1 MRQRLSLCSLLAAA
15 AALQPAARK
24 PTGGRRPTRRHM
36 SAEQTDPVLEVERL
50 ENAIAASTEPDEQK
64 ALAEKLGMSRMSAE
78 MSVLS
83 ANAAFYDAFQS
94 CDVAKMKAVWS
105 DSDDVTCVHPGHPLI
120 SGADLVLNSWRALF
134 SSAGGMPKLEAQRQ
148 RVVLRGSAAWVTCNE
163 APEGEPSALEAI
175 NVFERR
181 DGRWRVSAS
190 EASPRPRRDVHT
202 QVHGPPPGRP
212 SLRAAAAPIAAR
224 RGVLVFSPHRSLMSI
239 HTEKPNPRLS
249 TKPVTTPE
257 NAQRGGCRAS
267 RRRRPL
273 PTGAALAGVA
283 AMA

>member
-1 MRQRLSLCSLLAAA
+1 MNAKEVVVPRESSAGPRGTPAVATYRITGHLSNRPQIGTMRQHLSLCSLLAAA

-24 PTGGRRPTRRHM
+24 PTAGRLPTRALQPAATGARLPTRRHM

-64 ALAEKLGMSRMSAE
+64 ELAEKLGMSRMSAE

-105 DSDDVTCVHPGHPLI
+105 DSDDVTCVHPGHPLL
-120 SGADLVLNSWRALF
+120 SGADRVLNSWRALF
-134 SSAGGMPKLEAQRQ
+134 ASAGGMPKLEAQRQ

-181 DGRWRVSAS
+181 DGRWYM
-190 EASPRPRRDVHT
+190 VHH
-202 QVHGPPPGRP
+202 QAGPVFVQQPP
-212 SLRAAAAPIAAR
+212 
-224 RGVLVFSPHRSLMSI
+224 
-239 HTEKPNPRLS
+239 
-249 TKPVTTPE
+249 
-257 NAQRGGCRAS
+257 Q
-267 RRRRPL
+267 
-273 PTGAALAGVA
+273 
-283 AMA
+283 

>member
-1 MRQRLSLCSLLAAA
+1 MHRPRILLCYYAAA
-15 AALQPAARK
+15 ASALQHAHP
-24 PTGGRRPTRRHM
+24 RPSPRTRRR
-36 SAEQTDPVLEVERL
+36 SSEQTDPVLEVERL
-50 ENAIAASTEPDEQK
+50 ENAIAASTQPEEQK
-64 ALAEKLGMSRMSAE
+64 ELAEKLGMSRMSAE

-181 DGRWRVSAS
+181 DGRWCVSAS

-212 SLRAAAAPIAAR
+212 RLRAAAAAIAAR
-224 RGVLVFSPHRSLMSI
+224 LCVL
-239 HTEKPNPRLS
+239 RLH
-249 TKPVTTPE
+249 E
-257 NAQRGGCRAS
+257 
-267 RRRRPL
+267 RPF
-273 PTGAALAGVA
+273 VDVYSY
-283 AMA
+283 

>member
-1 MRQRLSLCSLLAAA
+1 MRRRAALCSLLAAA

-24 PTGGRRPTRRHM
+24 PTPRTRRR
-36 SAEQTDPVLEVERL
+36 SSEQTDPVLEVERL
-50 ENAIAASTEPDEQK
+50 ENAIAASTQPEEQK
-64 ALAEKLGMSRMSAE
+64 ELAEKLGMSRMSAE

-105 DSDDVTCVHPGHPLI
+105 DSDDVTCVHPGHPLL
-120 SGADLVLNSWRALF
+120 SGADRVLNSWRALF
-134 SSAGGMPKLEAQRQ
+134 ASAGGMPKLEAQRQ

-202 QVHGPPPGRP
+202 QVHGPPPGRA
-212 SLRAAAAPIAAR
+212 SLRPTTTSVACTAASSCAR
-224 RGVLVFSPHRSLMSI
+224 
-239 HTEKPNPRLS
+239 E
-249 TKPVTTPE
+249 
-257 NAQRGGCRAS
+257 
-267 RRRRPL
+267 RPF
-273 PTGAALAGVA
+273 VDVYSY
-283 AMA
+283 

>member
-1 MRQRLSLCSLLAAA
+1 
-15 AALQPAARK
+15 
-24 PTGGRRPTRRHM
+24 M

-64 ALAEKLGMSRMSAE
+64 ELAEKLGMSRMSAE

-148 RVVLRGSAAWVTCNE
+148 RVVLRCVE
-163 APEGEPSALEAI
+163 I
-175 NVFERR
+175 NQCVGCTRQF
-181 DGRWRVSAS
+181 
-190 EASPRPRRDVHT
+190 
-202 QVHGPPPGRP
+202 
-212 SLRAAAAPIAAR
+212 
-224 RGVLVFSPHRSLMSI
+224 F
-239 HTEKPNPRLS
+239 
-249 TKPVTTPE
+249 TK
-257 NAQRGGCRAS
+257 S
-267 RRRRPL
+267 R
-273 PTGAALAGVA
+273 
-283 AMA
+283 

>member
-1 MRQRLSLCSLLAAA
+1 MRQRAALCISLLAAA

-24 PTGGRRPTRRHM
+24 PTGGGRPLQPAARKPAARKPAGARLSTRRHM

-64 ALAEKLGMSRMSAE
+64 ELAEKLGMSRMSAE

-105 DSDDVTCVHPGHPLI
+105 DSDDVTCVHPGHPLL
-120 SGADLVLNSWRALF
+120 SGADRVLNSWRALF
-134 SSAGGMPKLEAQRQ
+134 ASAGGMPKLEAQRQ

-190 EASPRPRRDVHT
+190 EASPRPRRDVRTHRYM
-202 QVHGPPPGRP
+202 VHHQAGPVFVQQPP
-212 SLRAAAAPIAAR
+212 
-224 RGVLVFSPHRSLMSI
+224 
-239 HTEKPNPRLS
+239 
-249 TKPVTTPE
+249 
-257 NAQRGGCRAS
+257 Q
-267 RRRRPL
+267 
-273 PTGAALAGVA
+273 
-283 AMA
+283 

>member
-1 MRQRLSLCSLLAAA
+1 MRQRVALCSLLAAA
-15 AALQPAARK
+15 YALQPAARK
-24 PTGGRRPTRRHM
+24 PTGGRRPTRALQPAALRPSGARLPTRRHM

-64 ALAEKLGMSRMSAE
+64 ELAEKLGMSRMSAE

-83 ANAAFYDAFQS
+83 ANAAFYEAFQS

-105 DSDDVTCVHPGHPLI
+105 DSDDVTCVHPGHPLL
-120 SGADLVLNSWRALF
+120 SGADRVLNSWRALF
-134 SSAGGMPKLEAQRQ
+134 ASAGGMPKLEAQRQ

-190 EASPRPRRDVHT
+190 EPSPRHRRDVHT
-202 QVHGPPPGRP
+202 QVHGASPGQPR
-212 SLRAAAAPIAAR
+212 LCATAAAI
-224 RGVLVFSPHRSLMSI
+224 SPL
-239 HTEKPNPRLS
+239 
-249 TKPVTTPE
+249 
-257 NAQRGGCRAS
+257 
-267 RRRRPL
+267 RRPRFL
-273 PTGAALAGVA
+273 VTPFVDVYSY
-283 AMA
+283 

>member
-1 MRQRLSLCSLLAAA
+1 MRQRVVLCSLLAAA
-15 AALQPAARK
+15 GALQPAARKPTGGRLPTRALQPAARK

-36 SAEQTDPVLEVERL
+36 SADGDAAPAQQTDPVLEVERL

-148 RVVLRGSAAWVTCNE
+148 RVVLRCVEINQCVGCTDNSSISHFSVMTRPSWLGRAARNRHRH
-163 APEGEPSALEAI
+163 AI
-175 NVFERR
+175 EQASRPWRGGRR
-181 DGRWRVSAS
+181 DDSAN
-190 EASPRPRRDVHT
+190 
-202 QVHGPPPGRP
+202 
-212 SLRAAAAPIAAR
+212 AP
-224 RGVLVFSPHRSLMSI
+224 
-239 HTEKPNPRLS
+239 
-249 TKPVTTPE
+249 
-257 NAQRGGCRAS
+257 
-267 RRRRPL
+267 
-273 PTGAALAGVA
+273 
-283 AMA
+283 

>member
-1 MRQRLSLCSLLAAA
+1 MRQRAAFCSLLAAV

-24 PTGGRRPTRRHM
+24 PAGALPTRKPTGRRLSTRRHM
-36 SAEQTDPVLEVERL
+36 TDPAQQQTDPVLEVERL

-64 ALAEKLGMSRMSAE
+64 ELAEKLGMSRMSAE

-105 DSDDVTCVHPGHPLI
+105 DSDDVTCVHPGHPLL
-120 SGADLVLNSWRALF
+120 SGADRVLNSWRALF
-134 SSAGGMPKLEAQRQ
+134 ASAGGMPKLEAQRQ

-181 DGRWRVSAS
+181 DGRWCVSAS
-190 EASPRPRRDVHT
+190 EASPRPRRDVRTHRYM
-202 QVHGPPPGRP
+202 VHHQAGPVFVQQPP
-212 SLRAAAAPIAAR
+212 
-224 RGVLVFSPHRSLMSI
+224 
-239 HTEKPNPRLS
+239 
-249 TKPVTTPE
+249 
-257 NAQRGGCRAS
+257 Q
-267 RRRRPL
+267 
-273 PTGAALAGVA
+273 
-283 AMA
+283 

>member
-1 MRQRLSLCSLLAAA
+1 MQKRWWSQRQQHLGTRHASAGDVLHHCALNKSATNRNMRQRLSLCSLLAAA
-15 AALQPAARK
+15 AALQPAARN
-24 PTGGRRPTRRHM
+24 PAGGRLPTRALQPAARKPAGAQLSPRRHM

-64 ALAEKLGMSRMSAE
+64 ELAEKLGMSRMSAE

-148 RVVLRGSAAWVTCNE
+148 RVVLRCVE
-163 APEGEPSALEAI
+163 I
-175 NVFERR
+175 NQCV
-181 DGRWRVSAS
+181 
-190 EASPRPRRDVHT
+190 
-202 QVHGPPPGRP
+202 
-212 SLRAAAAPIAAR
+212 
-224 RGVLVFSPHRSLMSI
+224 
-239 HTEKPNPRLS
+239 
-249 TKPVTTPE
+249 
-257 NAQRGGCRAS
+257 GC
-267 RRRRPL
+267 
-273 PTGAALAGVA
+273 PTILH
-283 AMA
+283 

>member
-1 MRQRLSLCSLLAAA
+1 MRQRVPLCSLLAAA
-15 AALQPAARK
+15 YALQPAARK
-24 PTGGRRPTRRHM
+24 PTPTRALQPAARKPAGARLSTRRHM

-64 ALAEKLGMSRMSAE
+64 ELAEKLGMSRMSAE

-105 DSDDVTCVHPGHPLI
+105 DSDDVTCVHPGHPLL
-120 SGADLVLNSWRALF
+120 SGADRVLNSWRALF

-181 DGRWRVSAS
+181 DGRWYM
-190 EASPRPRRDVHT
+190 VHH
-202 QVHGPPPGRP
+202 QAGPVFVQQPP
-212 SLRAAAAPIAAR
+212 
-224 RGVLVFSPHRSLMSI
+224 
-239 HTEKPNPRLS
+239 
-249 TKPVTTPE
+249 
-257 NAQRGGCRAS
+257 Q
-267 RRRRPL
+267 
-273 PTGAALAGVA
+273 
-283 AMA
+283 

>member
-1 MRQRLSLCSLLAAA
+1 
-15 AALQPAARK
+15 
-24 PTGGRRPTRRHM
+24 M
-36 SAEQTDPVLEVERL
+36 SADGDAAPAQQTDPVLEVERL
-50 ENAIAASTEPDEQK
+50 ENAIAASTEPDEQRE
-64 ALAEKLGMSRMSAE
+64 LAEKLGMSRMSAE

-190 EASPRPRRDVHT
+190 EASPRP
-202 QVHGPPPGRP
+202 
-212 SLRAAAAPIAAR
+212 
-224 RGVLVFSPHRSLMSI
+224 
-239 HTEKPNPRLS
+239 
-249 TKPVTTPE
+249 
-257 NAQRGGCRAS
+257 
-267 RRRRPL
+267 
-273 PTGAALAGVA
+273 
-283 AMA
+283 

>member
-24 PTGGRRPTRRHM
+24 PAGARLPTRALQPAATGARLPTRRHM
-36 SAEQTDPVLEVERL
+36 SAAGGDAPAQQQTDPVLEVERL

-64 ALAEKLGMSRMSAE
+64 ELAEKLGMSRMSAE

-148 RVVLRGSAAWVTCNE
+148 RVVLRCVEINQCVGCYSSLMAAL
-163 APEGEPSALEAI
+163 APSSGEEP
-175 NVFERR
+175 
-181 DGRWRVSAS
+181 
-190 EASPRPRRDVHT
+190 ASPR
-202 QVHGPPPGRP
+202 
-212 SLRAAAAPIAAR
+212 
-224 RGVLVFSPHRSLMSI
+224 HR
-239 HTEKPNPRLS
+239 
-249 TKPVTTPE
+249 
-257 NAQRGGCRAS
+257 
-267 RRRRPL
+267 
-273 PTGAALAGVA
+273 AGVA
-283 AMA
+283 SMAWNEP